1 MKRIIMLIAALFT
14 ALALTV
20 PIFVLF
26 PGPASAHAMEN
37 GYMDVQIESNEVYV
51 ELLLDFHDLTG
62 IVPMPVDMLSSPS
75 VEELQQALDAKT
87 EAVFDYVASGVKIY
101 RDEVPVEPEL
111 IGTSIERIGEMGL
124 ARFQLV
130 YSGDG
135 DSTRIHYDVFIKDVN
150 KSHSNIAQI
159 SGPQGDQEFIFNITN
174 QELVVGERNWLR
186 QAWQFIVLGAEHI
199 FTGYD
204 HILFVLCLLPAAKRL
219 GSVVEVVTAFTVG
232 HSVTLGLATFG
243 LVQLPG
249 RWVESAIAASIVFV
263 AAQNLFNKDPKH
275 RTIVT
280 LLFGLVHGFGFAGIL
295 QEMELS
301 RESLLSS
308 LLFFNAGVELG
319 QIIILCAV
327 FPLLALL
334 RRYPAYYPRVVSVS
348 SVGVIAIGL
357 FWFVQRILV
366 I

>member
-26 PGPASAHAMEN
+26 PGPVSAHAMEN

-51 ELLLDFHDLTG
+51 ELLLDFHDLASV
-62 IVPMPVDMLSSPS
+62 VPMPVDMLSSPP
-75 VEELQQALDAKT
+75 VEELQQALDARTK
-87 EAVFDYVASGVKIY
+87 AAFDYVASGVKIY

-111 IGTSIERIGEMGL
+111 IGTSIERVDGMPL

-159 SGPQGDQEFIFNITN
+159 NGSQGDQEFIFNITN
-174 QELVVGERNWLR
+174 QDQVVGERNWLR

-204 HILFVLCLLPAAKRL
+204 HILFVLCLLPAARRL

-249 RWVESAIAASIVFV
+249 RWVEPAIAASIVFV
-263 AAQNLFNKDPKH
+263 AAQNLFNKEPKH

-295 QEMELS
+295 QKMELS

-308 LLFFNAGVELG
+308 LLFFNAGVEIG
-319 QIIILCAV
+319 QIIIISLV
-327 FPLLALL
+327 FPLLVFL
-334 RRYPAYYPRVVSVS
+334 RRYRTYPRIVYAS
-348 SVGVIAIGL
+348 SAAVIVMGL
-357 FWFVQRILV
+357 IWLIQRTAML
-366 I
+366 